1 VDGFLREKFVI
12 CVKLLYICRQNVNV
26 GYMETE
32 FIKYPVGYQDFKA
45 IREEGFL
52 YVDKTALIYRLVK
65 TSKYVFL
72 SRPRRFGKSLLTS
85 TLHYYFEGCKE
96 LFEGL
101 AMESLE
107 ADWIQYP
114 VLHFDLGQVK
124 EFTIEGLRNSLHKM
138 LDRYDGS
145 FGITTSG
152 TPGGRLNEL
161 IYELYQKT
169 GRQVVLL
176 IDEYDAPI
184 MDVLHKPDML
194 REVRN
199 VMREFYASLKANER
213 YLKFVFITGVSTF
226 SQMGIFSELNNLDV
240 ITNSNDYA
248 AICGITEQELRDNF
262 SRGIEKMAQTR
273 QWTTEETLAQLKDKY
288 DGYHFTE
295 TMVDIYNPFSL
306 IKALKESK
314 PGNYWFD
321 TGTSA
326 SLVNALQR
334 YVGDFK
340 LDLADIDSGRW
351 FSESEFLNSLEDRAN
366 IIPLLY
372 QTGYLTIKACNASKT
387 KYVLG
392 MPNSEVRTGL
402 LRNLAPL
409 YTQANPDKMFNS
421 AIDASEA
428 LLEGDIDHAM
438 EILRSVLK
446 SIPYRNNE
454 EKVYGDVLDT
464 ERHFHDLFHV
474 FFKMLCE
481 QVNSEVRNSTG
492 ATDVVITTPK
502 YVYVVE
508 IKIDAKVEV
517 ALSQIDEKGYAVPY
531 MAGEQAVYKV
541 GVVFSTKEKTLSE
554 WKVVELKGGT
564 STSKPTTQ

>member
-1 VDGFLREKFVI
+1 
-12 CVKLLYICRQNVNV
+12 
-26 GYMETE
+26 METE
-32 FIKYPVGYQDFKA
+32 FIKYPVGLQDFKR
-45 IREEGFL
+45 IREGGFL
-52 YVDKTALIYRLVK
+52 YVDKTALIYKLVN
-65 TSKYVFL
+65 TSAYVFL

-85 TLHYYFEGCKE
+85 TLHYYFEGRKE

-101 AMESLE
+101 AMEKLE

-114 VLHFDLGQVK
+114 VLHFDLSK
-124 EFTIEGLRNSLHKM
+124 AKDCSPENLTITLHKM
-138 LDRYDGS
+138 LDVYDKLY
-145 FGITTSG
+145 GIKSTS
-152 TPGGRLNEL
+152 TPGSRLDDL
-161 IYELYQKT
+161 IGAIYEKT
-169 GRQVVLL
+169 GRPVALL

-184 MDVLHKPDML
+184 MNVLHDKETL
-194 REVRN
+194 QEVRN
-199 VMREFYASLKANER
+199 VMRNFYTSLKANER

-226 SQMGIFSELNNLDV
+226 SQMGIFSELNNLKK
-240 ITNSNDYA
+240 ITNNDVYA

-262 SRGIEKMAQTR
+262 AQGIDELASKYGCSK
-273 QWTTEETLAQLKDKY
+273 EEMLAALKDKY
-288 DGYHFTE
+288 DGYHFSNA
-295 TMVDIYNPFSL
+295 MVDIYNPFSL
-306 IKALKESK
+306 LNAFDE
-314 PGNYWFD
+314 GRFGDYWFD
-321 TGTSA
+321 SGTSA

-428 LLEGDIDHAM
+428 LLEGGIDHAM

-517 ALSQIDEKGYAVPY
+517 ALEQIDEKGYAVPY

-554 WKVVELKGGT
+554 WKVVELKGET
-564 STSKPTTQ
+564 STSEPTAR

>member
-1 VDGFLREKFVI
+1 
-12 CVKLLYICRQNVNV
+12 
-26 GYMETE
+26 METE

-96 LFEGL
+96 LFVEL
-101 AMESLE
+101 AMEKLE
-107 ADWIQYP
+107 KDWIQYP

-124 EFTIEGLRNSLHKM
+124 EFTIEELREELHKM
-138 LDRYDGS
+138 LNEYDSLYSVKTTGNPGS
-145 FGITTSG
+145 
-152 TPGGRLNEL
+152 RLNEL
-161 IYELYQKT
+161 IRSIYGKT
-169 GRQVVLL
+169 GRPVALL

-184 MDVLHKPDML
+184 MNVLHDKETL
-194 REVRN
+194 QEVRN
-199 VMREFYASLKANER
+199 VMRNFYTSLKANER

-248 AICGITEQELRDNF
+248 AICGITEQELRGNF
-262 SRGIEKMAQTR
+262 SRGIEKMAQAR
-273 QWTTEETLAQLKDKY
+273 QCTTEEALAQLKDKY
-288 DGYHFTE
+288 DGYHFTKS
-295 TMVDIYNPFSL
+295 MVDIYNPFSL
-306 IKALKESK
+306 IKALKESDL
-314 PGNYWFD
+314 GNYWFD

-326 SLVNALQR
+326 SLVNALRR

-351 FSESEFLNSLEDRAN
+351 FRDSEFLNSLEDRAN

-492 ATDVVITTPK
+492 ATDVVITTPRF
-502 YVYVVE
+502 VYVVE

-517 ALSQIDEKGYAVPY
+517 ALEQIDEKGYAVPY

-541 GVVFSTKEKTLSE
+541 GVIFSTKEKTLSE
-554 WKVVELKGGT
+554 WKVVELKGET
-564 STSKPTTQ
+564 KE

>member
-1 VDGFLREKFVI
+1 MAK
-12 CVKLLYICRQNVNV
+12 VKV
-26 GYMETE
+26 
-32 FIKYPVGYQDFKA
+32 KYPVGIQSFKE
-45 IREEGFL
+45 IRERGMV
-52 YVDKTALIYRLVK
+52 YVDKTDLIYELVD

-72 SRPRRFGKSLLTS
+72 SRPRRFGKSLLTN
-85 TLHYYFEGCKE
+85 TLHCYFEGRKE
-96 LFEGL
+96 LFQGL
-101 AMESLE
+101 AMEELE
-107 ADWIQYP
+107 KDWIQYP
-114 VLHFDLGQVK
+114 VLHFDLGKVK
-124 EFTIEGLRNSLHKM
+124 EFTIERLQQALNDILNANEAP
-138 LDRYDGS
+138 Y
-145 FGITTSG
+145 GITTSG
-152 TPGGRLNEL
+152 TPGRRLDL
-161 IYELYQKT
+161 LTSELYKKT

-184 MDVLHKPDML
+184 MDVLHKPDMQ

-199 VMREFYASLKANER
+199 VMREFYASLKANES

-226 SQMGIFSELNNLDV
+226 SQMGFFSELNNLDV

-262 SRGIEKMAQTR
+262 AQGIENLAQAR
-273 QWTTEETLAQLKDKY
+273 QWTTEEALAQLKDKY
-288 DGYHFTE
+288 DGYHFTKS
-295 TMVDIYNPFSL
+295 MMDIYNPFSL
-306 IKALKESK
+306 IKALKESDM
-314 PGNYWFD
+314 GNYWFD

-334 YVGDFK
+334 YVGNFE
-340 LDLADIDSGRW
+340 LDLEDIDSGRW
-351 FSESEFLNSLEDRAN
+351 FSESEFLNSLEDRSN

-372 QTGYLTIKACNASKT
+372 QTGYLTIKECNASKT

-392 MPNSEVRTGL
+392 MPNAEVRTGL
-402 LRNLAPL
+402 LKNLMPL
-409 YTQANPDKMFNS
+409 YTQVNPDKMFNF

-428 LLEGDIDHAM
+428 LLEGNIDHAL

-481 QVNSEVRNSTG
+481 QVNSEVHNSTG
-492 ATDVVITTPK
+492 STDVVVTTPR
-502 YVYVVE
+502 YVFVIE
-508 IKIDAKVEV
+508 IKIDANVEV
-517 ALSQIDEKGYAVPY
+517 ALNQIDEKGYAVPY
-531 MAGEQAVYKV
+531 MAGPQAVYKV

-554 WKVVELKGGT
+554 WKVVELKGET
-564 STSKPTTQ
+564 KE